1 MEILISVSFLVV
13 MLISQFRVWIL
24 ILIAVAVSVI
34 ILFTKYLVIDNW
46 DKIFK
51 KKIDKNEVSE
61 NTENKSEN
69 ENN

>member
-1 MEILISVSFLVV
+1 MGIFEFLKANP
-13 MLISQFRVWIL
+13 LVWIL

-51 KKIDKNEVSE
+51 KKIDKNEISE
-61 NTENKSEN
+61 STENKSEN

>member
-1 MEILISVSFLVV
+1 MGIFEFLKNNP
-13 MLISQFRVWIL
+13 IVWIL

-51 KKIDKNEVSE
+51 KKVYNDNSTELSE
-61 NTENKSEN
+61 KSEN
-69 ENN
+69 KTEDNVD

>member
-1 MEILISVSFLVV
+1 MGIFEFLKANP
-13 MLISQFRVWIL
+13 LVWIL

>member
-1 MEILISVSFLVV
+1 MGIFEFLKANP
-13 MLISQFRVWIL
+13 LVWIL

-51 KKIDKNEVSE
+51 KKIDKNAVSKK
-61 NTENKSEN
+61 TENKSEN

>member
-1 MEILISVSFLVV
+1 MGIFEFLKNNP
-13 MLISQFRVWIL
+13 IVWIL

-51 KKIDKNEVSE
+51 KKVDNDNSTELSE
-61 NTENKSEN
+61 NSENKTEDKID
-69 ENN
+69 

>member
-1 MEILISVSFLVV
+1 MGIFEFLKANP
-13 MLISQFRVWIL
+13 LVWIL
-24 ILIAVAVSVI
+24 ILIAVAVSAI

-46 DKIFK
+46 YKIFK